1 MIEALEFV
9 QPGKTC
15 CFTGHRPKFFPWGEN
30 INDSAAKKLLD
41 ALEAEIR
48 KAVADGYKTFL
59 YGGALGVDSWA
70 AQIVLRLKEKL
81 PLTLIAV
88 LPFPDYNKTVK
99 NNTYRFTLAASDRII
114 YVDNKKKM
122 AALAARDQYMVD
134 CSSRLIAVYDERSH
148 LHSGTYRALCY
159 AKEKG
164 LEIRQICWM
173 NFV

>member
-1 MIEALEFV
+1 M
-9 QPGKTC
+9 
-15 CFTGHRPKFFPWGEN
+15 
-30 INDSAAKKLLD
+30 D

-59 YGGALGVDSWA
+59 YGGALGVD
-70 AQIVLRLKEKL
+70 
-81 PLTLIAV
+81 
-88 LPFPDYNKTVK
+88 
-99 NNTYRFTLAASDRII
+99 TLAASDRII

-122 AALAARDQYMVD
+122 AALAARDQYVVD
-134 CSSRLIAVYDERSH
+134 CSSRLIAVCDERSH

-164 LEIRQICWM
+164 LEIRQICWI

>member
-1 MIEALEFV
+1 M
-9 QPGKTC
+9 
-15 CFTGHRPKFFPWGEN
+15 N
-30 INDSAAKKLLD
+30 

-48 KAVADGYKTFL
+48 KVVADGYKTFL
-59 YGGALGVDSWA
+59 YGGALEVDTWA

-99 NNTYRFTLAASDRII
+99 NNTYQFTLAASDRII

-122 AALAARDQYMVD
+122 AALAARDQYMLD

-148 LHSGTYRALCY
+148 LHNGTYRALCY

-164 LEIRQICWM
+164 FEIRQICLM